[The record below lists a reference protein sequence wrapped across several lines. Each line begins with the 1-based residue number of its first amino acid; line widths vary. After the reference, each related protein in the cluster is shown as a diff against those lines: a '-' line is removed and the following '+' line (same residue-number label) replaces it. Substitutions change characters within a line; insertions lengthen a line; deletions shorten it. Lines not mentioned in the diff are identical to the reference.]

1 MKFIVIDGIDG
12 SGKDTQVQFIY
23 EKYMDENNSF
33 QTDNVISLR
42 SHPES
47 DNNFG
52 KICHNA
58 LSKKG
63 KLRKLIAGIF
73 YVLDIV
79 RSLIL
84 YYPKSDILIFSRYLL
99 GVMYIPKPLVKLS
112 YIFLDFIF
120 PTSNYMF
127 FLDISPKEAMKRI
140 LKRNNYE
147 FTNLHAFENE
157 KSLGECRKKA
167 FLVTKNWKKVNGEQN
182 KDKVWERI
190 EYILNTT

>member
-12 SGKDTQVQFIY
+12 SSKDTQSLFIY
-23 EKYMDENNSF
+23 EKYIEERNNF
-33 QTDNVISLR
+33 QKDDVVILR
-42 SHPES
+42 SHPEL

-63 KLRKLIAGIF
+63 KINKSIAGIF
-73 YVLDIV
+73 YVLDV
-79 RSLIL
+79 LRSLIL

-99 GVMYIPKPLVKLS
+99 GVVYLPNPIVKIS
-112 YIFLDFIF
+112 YIFLNFIL
-120 PTSNYMF
+120 PTSEYMF

-147 FTNLHAFENE
+147 STNLQAFENE
-157 KSLGECRKKA
+157 KSLEKCRKKA
-167 FLVTKNWKKVNGEQN
+167 FLVTKNWKKINACESRN
-182 KDKVWERI
+182 NIREKI
-190 EYILNTT
+190 ESFLD